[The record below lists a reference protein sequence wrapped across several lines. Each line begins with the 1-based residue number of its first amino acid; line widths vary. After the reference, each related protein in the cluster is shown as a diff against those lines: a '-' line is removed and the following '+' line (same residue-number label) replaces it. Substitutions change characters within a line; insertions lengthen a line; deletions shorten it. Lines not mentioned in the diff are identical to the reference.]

1 MSVRPVLAAMT
12 AALVIAFASPAMARE
27 SKEEREARYAE
38 NLELARAHA
47 GEPVEAV
54 RFLNEPYKFDVLGNH
69 HLLVWQNQRTA
80 WLVDLKQD
88 AGCRYMANSLS
99 ISIDMVNEFRTMDT
113 SHGYIVGGNGE
124 RCKIEGL
131 RKVDVVAMRAARES
145 ARNDSAS

>member
-1 MSVRPVLAAMT
+1 MSVRPVLAAIT
-12 AALVIAFASPAMARE
+12 AALVVSLSSPAMARE

-47 GEPVEAV
+47 GEPVEKV
-54 RFLNEPYKFDVLGNH
+54 RFLNEPYKYEVLGNH

-88 AGCRYMANSLS
+88 AGCRRMSNSLS
-99 ISIDMVNEFRTMDT
+99 IRIDMVNEMQTMNT
-113 SHGYIVGGNGE
+113 SNGYIVGSQGA

-131 RKVDVVAMRAARES
+131 RKVDVAAMRAARENAVAS
-145 ARNDSAS
+145 SAS